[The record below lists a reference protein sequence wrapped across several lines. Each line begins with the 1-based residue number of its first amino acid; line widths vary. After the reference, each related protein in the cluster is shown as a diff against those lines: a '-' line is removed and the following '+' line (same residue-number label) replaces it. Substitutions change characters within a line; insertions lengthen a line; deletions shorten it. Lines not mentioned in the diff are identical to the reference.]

1 LWYRAHLAQAGVLGV
16 ASTLALLFM
25 LAIPLFIVLALGGP
39 AAGVTIAIYGVAL
52 VVDVVVFG
60 VLAWIVVRCAVR
72 AARGELFSIPLITRI
87 SERLFRRGDS

>member
-1 LWYRAHLAQAGVLGV
+1 
-16 ASTLALLFM
+16 
-25 LAIPLFIVLALGGP
+25 
-39 AAGVTIAIYGVAL
+39 
-52 VVDVVVFG
+52 